1 MYGLANFVYMRKVQ
15 LLYKKTVL
23 TFFLLLMSCLLFA
36 QNKRSVQVRGLN
48 AMVDYMDEA
57 SRINQLVY
65 FDLLNFSQAWL
76 INKERKA
83 PNYWYSKISAT
94 SRTKSGSYAAFP
106 QVKPDKEGFI
116 NDYDATFLPLYRAK
130 ANMDTQIRTAK
141 ITNPQILSALKT
153 FTRQL
158 DSMVSGFKQLVNYVH
173 EKKFTQDNQLLQA
186 GGIIDLLTP
195 LFQQYKTASD
205 DLYKQIETYYTAA
218 LKPVPSQAVIQQAKK
233 EIWQIVQLL
242 TDWEQQLYTD
252 DDSHRLQND
261 KQLRALYEAGKVKD
275 SFYLSKTYG
284 YNYLS
289 NGAFPHS
296 RYKMFY
302 SNMPSTIFWF
312 KTDTAYQNKQL
323 QRGVDNYNKYVN
335 RYNWVIHYYNNFI
348 ENADGAAMANIH
360 EYSMKMA
367 ADVGMDTAQN
377 VLLKKPRI
385 GYRFGLV
392 NPSEKQVVVT
402 NTVVPVDTVMR
413 NTVATSLQQ
422 VQPNH
427 TVYLLDVSNSMMEQ
441 GRLDSLKKAILYLVS
456 LQRDVDRISV
466 IEFADKPQTL
476 LHFIAC
482 NNLPVVTES
491 INRLETKG
499 ATNAADAITKGY
511 GLIDSI
517 GFYAGVTKLM
527 IITDGAFEIDKRTR
541 KLLEAKQK
549 SGVVLSILLLSKY
562 QETATTTYFNKL
574 IKKGMGQVYT
584 LEQNSLQ
591 EVLIQEAETVR

>member
-1 MYGLANFVYMRKVQ
+1 MLKHLRLGKQFILIVA
-15 LLYKKTVL
+15 
-23 TFFLLLMSCLLFA
+23 LLLQSCLLFA
-36 QNKRSVQVRGLN
+36 QTNRNKQVRALN
-48 AMVDYMDEA
+48 IIIDYMDEA
-57 SRINQLVY
+57 RRINQLVY
-65 FDLLNFSQAWL
+65 FDLLNFSHAYFV
-76 INKERKA
+76 NKKRVS

-94 SRTKSGSYAAFP
+94 SRSKSGSYAEFP

-130 ANMDTQIRTAK
+130 NTMDAQLRTAK
-141 ITNPQILSALKT
+141 IANPAIVNALKI
-153 FTRQL
+153 FTQQL
-158 DSMVSGFKQLVNYVH
+158 DSMVNGFKQLVSYIH
-173 EKKFTQDNQLLQA
+173 DKKFTKDADFSGALQ
-186 GGIIDLLTP
+186 IIELLTP
-195 LFQQYKTASD
+195 AFDQYKTVSD
-205 DLYKQIETYYTAA
+205 DLYKQIETYYTNA
-218 LKPVPSQAVIQQAKK
+218 LKPAATQSVIQKAEK
-233 EIWQIVQLL
+233 EILQSVTLL
-242 TDWEQQLYTD
+242 KKWEQELYSD
-252 DDSHRLQND
+252 NDKSRLQND
-261 KQLRALYEAGKVKD
+261 LQLRALYEDGRKKD
-275 SFYLSKTYG
+275 SLYLSKTYG
-284 YNYLS
+284 YTYLS

-312 KTDTAYQNKQL
+312 KTDTAYHNKQL

-402 NTVVPVDTVMR
+402 NTVVPADTVIR
-413 NTVATSLQQ
+413 NTVATRLQQ

-427 TVYLLDVSNSMMEQ
+427 TVYLLDVSNSMAEQ

-456 LQRDVDRISV
+456 LQREVDRISV
-466 IEFADKPQTL
+466 IEFASKPETI

-482 NNLPVVTES
+482 NNLPLITQK

-499 ATNAADAITKGY
+499 ATNAAEAIAKGY

-527 IITDGAFEIDKRTR
+527 IITDGAFEIDKQTR
-541 KLLEAKQK
+541 KLLESKQK
-549 SGVVLSILLLSKY
+549 SGMVLSILLLSKY

-591 EVLIQEAETVR
+591 DVLIQEAGTSR